1 MVGRIV
7 VGLVVLSSIMLIGGC
22 RYGAVDRC
30 GDVVLVHMKPNG
42 VAVANGLP
50 VDSVRIA
57 RLIRQT
63 SEPELHAIL
72 IPDKGSS
79 VGDIFHVMGLFAAAG
94 APDFYMRTRLGTL
107 MNVSYSIA
115 EDRTDIV
122 DEGCQVDEFVMDG
135 IRFFAWKNLS
145 ELSVERQD
153 WFDYKDAPCTNVYLK
168 ASALMANARKGRVC
182 DRVAKLFCA
191 GSTHSERCLDF
202 MAAAAENGY
211 KCVFLS
217 SFDQ

>member
-7 VGLVVLSSIMLIGGC
+7 IGLTILSSAMLIGGC
-22 RYGAVDRC
+22 RYDVFNGC
-30 GDVVLVHMKPNG
+30 SDVVLVQVKSNG
-42 VAVANGLP
+42 VSVANGLP
-50 VDSVRIA
+50 VDSISSA
-57 RLIRQT
+57 REIRHM
-63 SEPELHAIL
+63 SEPELHAVL
-72 IPDKGSS
+72 IPENGSC
-79 VGDIFHVMGLFAAAG
+79 VRDIFYVMGLFAAAG
-94 APDFYMRTRLGTL
+94 APDFYMRTRFGTL
-107 MNVSYSIA
+107 MYVSYSIA

-135 IRFFAWKNLS
+135 RRFFAWKDLS

-153 WFDYKDAPCTNVYLK
+153 WIDYKDEPCTNVYLK
-168 ASALMANARKGRVC
+168 ASVLLGNARKKQVGN
-182 DRVAKLFCA
+182 RVAKLFCA
-191 GSTHSERCLDF
+191 GSTSSERCLDF